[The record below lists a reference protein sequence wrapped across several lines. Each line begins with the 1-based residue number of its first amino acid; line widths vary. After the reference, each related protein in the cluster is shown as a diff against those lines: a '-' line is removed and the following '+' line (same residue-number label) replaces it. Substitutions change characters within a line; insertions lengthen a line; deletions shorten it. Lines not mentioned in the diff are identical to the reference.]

1 MIQKSVG
8 KDKILFSGRCH
19 LTIAVAAIWYL
30 LTPPMAGSSGV
41 NTTAPLSNWANE
53 GTYNT
58 QNDCQAAKNN
68 YTTMVSKPS
77 STGSQTLNILA
88 IEQSQCV
95 ASDDFRLEGGQSGAA
110 QGSGQQQPL
119 GQQQPS
125 FSSH

>member
-8 KDKILFSGRCH
+8 KDKVLFLGNYH
-19 LTIAVAAIWYL
+19 LTIAIAAIWYL
-30 LTPPMAGSSGV
+30 LAPPMAGSRGV

-68 YTTMVSKPS
+68 FAAMLSRAS
-77 STGSQTLNILA
+77 STQSQTLNILT

-95 ASDDFRLEGGQSGAA
+95 ASDDYRLEGGQTGAA
-110 QGSGQQQPL
+110 QVSGQQPSSFL
-119 GQQQPS
+119 G
-125 FSSH
+125 H